1 VIIGSFATAVG
12 TLAMSE
18 IIPMPEGVTGTIIG
32 TGITLFAMGVNE
44 LLNFYSSTTK
54 LDYTLDLEILDNPLD
69 LEIVDLDIFD
79 KLYRISALIY
89 NLGNVTVKD
98 AKAVLTVESKPEEL
112 RSMLTSCENALPYL
126 VNQHNPRIEG
136 EALPWALPENSIPL
150 PTNDNYYAHISS
162 ISPHQ
167 RARLFL
173 FDFVKD
179 GDKYLVRFFS
189 EYGAPTPADPAPKHY
204 KACLYIDKDKEIRA
218 KVYVSGEGLR
228 KPLEFCLKINKKV
241 LDSIVENPKEVEKLS
256 KC

>member
-1 VIIGSFATAVG
+1 MVRLVKSLRGVLPPGGVIAIIGSFATAVG

-136 EALPWALPENSIPL
+136 EALPWALPENSISTPNKRQL
-150 PTNDNYYAHISS
+150 LCTH
-162 ISPHQ
+162 
-167 RARLFL
+167 
-173 FDFVKD
+173 
-179 GDKYLVRFFS
+179 FF
-189 EYGAPTPADPAPKHY
+189 YIAAP
-204 KACLYIDKDKEIRA
+204 E
-218 KVYVSGEGLR
+218 S
-228 KPLEFCLKINKKV
+228 
-241 LDSIVENPKEVEKLS
+241 
-256 KC
+256 